1 MPESEEHAGGFAD
14 TLGDLMDDVDER
26 IASGDRTPKVTSNSD
41 STEFA
46 DIIDEKFIPG
56 HVESV
61 LSEGETQQ
69 KRADAFVGFLV
80 LVGGIIWLL
89 LDPESFAHVLGFL
102 LSMA

>member
-1 MPESEEHAGGFAD
+1 MPESEEHAGEFAD

-61 LSEGETQQ
+61 LSEGEIPT
-69 KRADAFVGFLV
+69 DDWGEAFVGFLV
-80 LVGGIIWLL
+80 VGGIIWLL
-89 LDPESFAHVLGFL
+89 LGPESFFRL
-102 LSMA
+102 LWWLL

>member
-1 MPESEEHAGGFAD
+1 MPESEEHAGEFAD

-56 HVESV
+56 HTESV
-61 LSEGETQQ
+61 LYGDEIEQE
-69 KRADAFVGFLV
+69 KRDKYIQHFLIAG
-80 LVGGIIWLL
+80 LIFWFI
-89 LDPESFAHVLGFL
+89 LDTESFLGFL
-102 LSMA
+102 WWLL

>member
-1 MPESEEHAGGFAD
+1 MPESEEHAGEFAD

-61 LSEGETQQ
+61 LSEGEIPT
-69 KRADAFVGFLV
+69 DDWGE
-80 LVGGIIWLL
+80 
-89 LDPESFAHVLGFL
+89 D
-102 LSMA
+102 

>member
-1 MPESEEHAGGFAD
+1 MPESEEHAGEFAD

-61 LSEGETQQ
+61 LSEGEIPT
-69 KRADAFVGFLV
+69 DDWGEAFVGFLV
-80 LVGGIIWLL
+80 LFGGIIWLL
-89 LDPESFAHVLGFL
+89 LDPESFLGL
-102 LSMA
+102 LWWLL

>member
-1 MPESEEHAGGFAD
+1 MPESEEHAGEFAD

-61 LSEGETQQ
+61 LSEGEMPT
-69 KRADAFVGFLV
+69 DGWGEAFVGFLV
-80 LVGGIIWLL
+80 VGGIIWLL
-89 LDPESFAHVLGFL
+89 LGPESFFRL
-102 LSMA
+102 LWWLL

>member
-1 MPESEEHAGGFAD
+1 MPESEEHAGEFAD

-61 LSEGETQQ
+61 LSEGEIPT
-69 KRADAFVGFLV
+69 DDWGEAFVGLLV
-80 LVGGIIWLL
+80 VGGIIWLL
-89 LDPESFAHVLGFL
+89 LGPESFLRL
-102 LSMA
+102 LWWLL